1 MTVYIVL
8 VTSIHGGVASIDV
21 FESYNDAHARL
32 KRAQANFPYHDGWTV
47 ALLEKHVSPD
57 LSTVLSS

>member
-21 FESYNDAHARL
+21 FECLYDAQARE
-32 KRAQANFPYHDGWTV
+32 KRAKTNFPYHDGWTV
-47 ALLEKHVSPD
+47 ALLRKHVSPD
-57 LSTVLSS
+57 SSAAQS

>member
-8 VTSIHGGVASIDV
+8 VTSIHGGIPALDV
-21 FESYNDAHARL
+21 FECRYDAQARL

-47 ALLEKHVSPD
+47 QLLKKHVS
-57 LSTVLSS
+57 LGYSAVQS